1 MAIPGEDTVSRQP
14 VQLYGRGRG
23 PASLGNPAN
32 GGGLFQRPPIFG
44 YDLIVNTVAAEWTG
58 GQTSAAFPASTR
70 VAQGLPFDVDIG
82 LVGLVLVC
90 SLINTVANSRFG
102 VWAAIDV
109 GASLNLNGANRCFI
123 GAVTQQ
129 NSQAGGVPNPSSK
142 TASLSFGENS
152 AIRVNSNQRISLYA
166 CGDNVDQIGAAT
178 LTIYTI
184 QLYRGQNG

>member
-1 MAIPGEDTVSRQP
+1 MVPGTDNVSRAP
-14 VQLYGRGRG
+14 VLYGRGG
-23 PASLGNPAN
+23 PASPGNPAN

-44 YDLIVNTVAAEWTG
+44 YDLIVNTIAAEWTG
-58 GQTSAAFPASTR
+58 GQLNTAFPGALR
-70 VAQGLPFDVDIG
+70 IKQGLPFDVDIG
-82 LVGLVLVC
+82 LVGMVLVC
-90 SLINTVANSRFG
+90 SLINTVADTRFG

-109 GASLNLNGANRCFI
+109 GESINLDGANRCFI

-152 AIRVNSNQRISLYA
+152 AVRVNSNQRISLYA
-166 CGDNVDQIGAAT
+166 SGNNVDQIGAAT
-178 LTIYTI
+178 LTIFTI